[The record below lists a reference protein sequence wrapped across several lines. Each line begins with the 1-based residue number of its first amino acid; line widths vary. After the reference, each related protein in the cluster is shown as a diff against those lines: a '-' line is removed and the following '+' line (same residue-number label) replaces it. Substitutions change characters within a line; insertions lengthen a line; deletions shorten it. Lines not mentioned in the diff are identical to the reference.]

1 MAVNNELI
9 KDDLYEAVNG
19 EWIKTAEIPADKP
32 ATGGFNDLVDDIDKQ
47 MMQDFDD
54 FVAQGNVSGALGQ
67 SVELYQLALDFK
79 RRESEGNAP
88 LRTVLQRIEAL
99 NSLADYQTNWAD
111 FILTGLPSPVNF
123 DIDADMKNATVNALF
138 AAAPKLILPDKT
150 YYEDGNPQKEAL
162 FTVYRS
168 MMEKL
173 LKGAGYNA
181 AKATDIID
189 QAISFDA
196 LLVPNVKSAEESAD
210 YSKMYNPQ
218 TFAEFTAHSQT
229 VDLGAVAKQLVGAEP
244 EKIIV
249 MEPKY
254 FEAIAGILTDA
265 HFAEFK
271 NWMIAKTVAGL
282 SGYLTDELRG
292 ISGEYSRSLSGS
304 KEPMKQQKY
313 AYYLA
318 KGEFDQ
324 VVGDYYGRKYFGE
337 EAKNDVHQMVEKMIS
352 VYQSR
357 LTNNTWL
364 GESTREKAVLKLS
377 KLGIQVGFP
386 DKVNSLYDRLIVDN
400 TQPLL
405 TNLLAFNK
413 IETADMYSK
422 WNQPVER
429 DRWEMSAATVN
440 AYYHP
445 FKNII
450 VFPAAILQAPFYSL
464 KQSSSANYGGI
475 GAVIAHEISH
485 AFDNNGSLFDEYG
498 NLNNWWTDED
508 SKQFKNRAQQMI
520 DQFDGIEFAG
530 QKVNGKLTVS
540 ENIADAGGLSCALEA
555 AKSEADLDTEAFFIN
570 WAKIWRMKATEQYM
584 QLLLSIDVHAPA
596 KLRANV
602 QVQNLDDF
610 FTTFN
615 IKSGDAMFLDEGERV
630 KIW

>member
-79 RRESEGNAP
+79 RRELEGNAP

-138 AAAPKLILPDKT
+138 VAAPKLILPDKT

-244 EKIIV
+244 KKIIV

-386 DKVNSLYDRLIVDN
+386 DKVDSLYARLIVDN

-508 SKQFKNRAQQMI
+508 SKQFKNKAQQMI

>member
-1 MAVNNELI
+1 M
-9 KDDLYEAVNG
+9 D
-19 EWIKTAEIPADKP
+19 
-32 ATGGFNDLVDDIDKQ
+32 
-47 MMQDFDD
+47 
-54 FVAQGNVSGALGQ
+54 
-67 SVELYQLALDFK
+67 
-79 RRESEGNAP
+79 
-88 LRTVLQRIEAL
+88 
-99 NSLADYQTNWAD
+99 
-111 FILTGLPSPVNF
+111 
-123 DIDADMKNATVNALF
+123 
-138 AAAPKLILPDKT
+138 
-150 YYEDGNPQKEAL
+150 
-162 FTVYRS
+162 
-168 MMEKL
+168 
-173 LKGAGYNA
+173 
-181 AKATDIID
+181 
-189 QAISFDA
+189 
-196 LLVPNVKSAEESAD
+196 
-210 YSKMYNPQ
+210 
-218 TFAEFTAHSQT
+218 
-229 VDLGAVAKQLVGAEP
+229 
-244 EKIIV
+244 
-249 MEPKY
+249 
-254 FEAIAGILTDA
+254 
-265 HFAEFK
+265 
-271 NWMIAKTVAGL
+271 
-282 SGYLTDELRG
+282 
-292 ISGEYSRSLSGS
+292 
-304 KEPMKQQKY
+304 
-313 AYYLA
+313 
-318 KGEFDQ
+318 
-324 VVGDYYGRKYFGE
+324 
-337 EAKNDVHQMVEKMIS
+337 
-352 VYQSR
+352 
-357 LTNNTWL
+357 
-364 GESTREKAVLKLS
+364 
-377 KLGIQVGFP
+377 
-386 DKVNSLYDRLIVDN
+386 SLYDRLIVDN

-508 SKQFKNRAQQMI
+508 SKQFKNKAQQMI

>member
-1 MAVNNELI
+1 MTVKQEQI

-19 EWIKTAEIPADKP
+19 EWIKTAKIPADKP
-32 ATGGFNDLVDDIDKQ
+32 ATGGFNDLVDEIDQ
-47 MMQDFDD
+47 LMMNDFDE
-54 FVAQGNVSGALGQ
+54 FVEKKSATGALGQ
-67 SVELYQLALDFK
+67 AVKLYQLAADFN
-79 RRESEGNAP
+79 RREQEGATP
-88 LRTVLQRIEAL
+88 LKPLLSQIE
-99 NSLADYQTNWAD
+99 SLASFADYQKNWAN
-111 FILTGLPSPVNF
+111 FILSGLPSPISF
-123 DIDADMKNATVNALF
+123 DVDADMKNATMNALF
-138 AAAPKLILPDKT
+138 AGAPGLILPDKT
-150 YYEDGNPQKEAL
+150 YYEADNPQKEPL
-162 FTVYRS
+162 LQVYRS

-173 LKGAGYNA
+173 LQGVGYDA
-181 AKATDIID
+181 IEATEIID
-189 QAISFDA
+189 QAVAFDA

-218 TFAEFTAHSQT
+218 TLVEFKAHTQT
-229 VDLGAVAKQLVGAEP
+229 LDLGVVVKEIIGADP

-254 FEAIAGILTDA
+254 FEAISEILTA
-265 HFAEFK
+265 SHFNEFK
-271 NWMIAKTVAGL
+271 GWLLAKTVSGL
-282 SGYLTDELRG
+282 AGYLTDELRG
-292 ISGEYSRSLSGS
+292 ISGEYSRTLSGS
-304 KEPMKQQKY
+304 QEPMKQRKY

-337 EAKNDVHQMVEKMIS
+337 TAKNDVHQMVEKMIS

-364 GESTREKAVLKLS
+364 SPATREKAVLKLS
-377 KLGIQVGFP
+377 KLGIQVGYP
-386 DKVNSLYDRLIVDN
+386 DKVDSLYDRLFVDE
-400 TQPLL
+400 TKPLL
-405 TNLLAFNK
+405 TNLLAFTK
-413 IETADMYSK
+413 IETADVFSR
-422 WNQPVER
+422 WNQTVER

-464 KQSSSANYGGI
+464 KQSSSENYGGI

-498 NLNNWWTDED
+498 NLNNWWTKED
-508 SKQFKNRAQQMI
+508 SDQFKNKAQQMI

-555 AKSEADLDTEAFFIN
+555 AKAEADVDIAAFFVN
-570 WAKIWRMKATEQYM
+570 WTTIWRMKATEQYM
-584 QLLLSIDVHAPA
+584 QLLLSVDVHAPA

-602 QVQNLDDF
+602 QVKNLDDF
-610 FTTFN
+610 YATFN
-615 IKSGDAMFLDEGERV
+615 VKSGDAMFLDEDQRV